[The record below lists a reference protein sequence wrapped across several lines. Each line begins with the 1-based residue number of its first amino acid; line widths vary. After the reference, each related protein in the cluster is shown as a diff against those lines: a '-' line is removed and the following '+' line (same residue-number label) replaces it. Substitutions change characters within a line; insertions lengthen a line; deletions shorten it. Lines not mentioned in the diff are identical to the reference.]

1 VSDEKRLK
9 AAISAVMNYI
19 KEEELEEQRKS
30 KKDLWGISG
39 RQTQMQTRDQIQN
52 KSFYGWKQR

>member
-1 VSDEKRLK
+1 MSDEKRLK

>member
-1 VSDEKRLK
+1 
-9 AAISAVMNYI
+9 MNYI
-19 KEEELEEQRKS
+19 QEEELEKQRKS